1 MSTYS
6 INSTSDNSIGK
17 DPSFMMS
24 IENRINEA
32 RLRLMENNA
41 GLRGRIN
48 EVFGPSADKL
58 QNLSPE
64 KQRDATCHAD
74 AIDMRI
80 EELFNEIDYY
90 KVELNRLS
98 KL

>member
-1 MSTYS
+1 MSTYA
-6 INSTSDNSIGK
+6 INSTGDSIGK

-24 IENRINEA
+24 IENRLNDA

-41 GLRGRIN
+41 GLRGLIN
-48 EVFGPSADKL
+48 EVFGPIPDKL
-58 QNLSPE
+58 QELSPE
-64 KQRDATCHAD
+64 KQRDAICHAD
-74 AIDMRI
+74 AINMRI

-90 KVELNRLS
+90 RAELNRLS

>member
-1 MSTYS
+1 MSTYA
-6 INSTSDNSIGK
+6 INSNDNSIGK
-17 DPSFMMS
+17 EPSFMMS
-24 IENRINEA
+24 IENRINDA

-48 EVFGPSADKL
+48 EVFGPIPDKL
-58 QNLSPE
+58 QDLSPE
-64 KQRDATCHAD
+64 KQRDAACHAE
-74 AIDMRI
+74 AINMRI

-90 KVELNRLS
+90 RAELNRLS